1 MPIALAVVISADV
14 FDVVLSS
21 LPNTAVAIATA
32 AWELL
37 VVFLFLIVDGKLFA
51 AAARREVEWHGRLI
65 VSTRDIIVV
74 SCNIDSGY
82 W

>member
-21 LPNTAVAIATA
+21 LPNTAVAITTA

-37 VVFLFLIVDGKLFA
+37 VVFLFLIVDGFA

>member
-51 AAARREVEWHGRLI
+51 ARREVEWHGRLI